1 MERDILKYAK
11 ETGNRPHHPKITLSR
26 PDLKSI
32 SLNSFLKLDSSED
45 RSSLESILDSMVDRG
60 LADRL
65 DITSDRRVYRE
76 GESVKFT
83 VDSGGHKGFLT
94 ILYIDRDSITNISKS
109 IC

>member
-1 MERDILKYAK
+1 
-11 ETGNRPHHPKITLSR
+11 
-26 PDLKSI
+26 
-32 SLNSFLKLDSSED
+32 
-45 RSSLESILDSMVDRG
+45 MVDRG

-94 ILYIDRDSITNISKS
+94 ILYIDEIGITTLYPIHMLDLEGLKVNLYFPGIILSGG
-109 IC
+109 